1 MINSSTGP
9 GSRIADPGLRIPDPG
24 SRLRSLLNDRIL
36 ILDGAM
42 GTMIQRYKLTEAD
55 FRGERFANH
64 GCDLKGDSD
73 VLVLTRP
80 DVISA
85 IHHEYLAA
93 GADIIET
100 NTFGGTA
107 IAQGD
112 YGLEDAVYD
121 INYEGARLAR
131 AAADVWT
138 ERTPDRP
145 RFVAGSMGPTNRTLS
160 ISPDVNNPAF
170 RATPF
175 DEMRAAYETQAR
187 ALIAGGCDILLLET
201 IFDTLVGKAALV
213 AIDHV
218 FEETGVR
225 LPLMISVTITDRSG
239 RTLSGQT
246 VDAFYVSI
254 RHAKPLSVGIN
265 CALGARDMRPYLAEL
280 ARLAECYV
288 SAYPNAGLPNA
299 FGEYDE
305 GPDETSTL
313 LRDFATSGFVNILGG
328 CCGTTPE
335 HIRAIA
341 AAVSGVAPRPLPS
354 RSWLPPGSGIRDPG
368 SAQSDGSP

>member
-1 MINSSTGP
+1 MTDSHIE
-9 GSRIADPGLRIPDPG
+9 RIANREPRAASGE
-24 SRLRSLLNDRIL
+24 SRLRALLDRRIL

-42 GTMIQRYKLTEAD
+42 GTMIQRYKLSEAD
-55 FRGERFANH
+55 FRGDRFAKH
-64 GCDLKGDSD
+64 AKDLKGDSD

-85 IHHEYLAA
+85 IHREYLAA

-100 NTFGGTA
+100 NTFGGTV

-112 YGLEDAVYD
+112 YDLEDAVYD
-121 INYEGARLAR
+121 INLHGARLAR
-131 AAADVWT
+131 EAADEWNGK
-138 ERTPDRP
+138 TPDKP

-170 RATPF
+170 RPTTF

-187 ALIAGGCDILLLET
+187 GLIDGGSDILLLET
-201 IFDTLVGKAALV
+201 IFDTLVAKAALV
-213 AIDHV
+213 GIENV
-218 FEETGVR
+218 FDQTGIR
-225 LPLMISVTITDRSG
+225 LPLLISVTITDRSG

-246 VDAFYVSI
+246 IDAFYTSI
-254 RHAKPLSVGIN
+254 RHAKPFAVGIN

-288 SAYPNAGLPNA
+288 LSYPNAGLPNA

-305 GPDETSTL
+305 QPDETAGL
-313 LRDFATSGFVNILGG
+313 LRDFAASGFVNILGG
-328 CCGTTPE
+328 CCGTTPD
-335 HIRAIA
+335 HIKAIA
-341 AAVSGVAPRPLPS
+341 AGVNGVPPRPLPPRTWS
-354 RSWLPPGSGIRDPG
+354 QPGSVIL
-368 SAQSDGSP
+368 